1 MRKIREVLRLK
12 HHQGHSNRAV
22 AGACCIGAATVH
34 EYLCRATAAGLSWPL
49 PEALSDAEIEAL
61 LFPVARPARNKR
73 ALPDFDHIAR
83 ELRRKGVTLFLLWEE
98 YHSVHPKGYG
108 YSRFCELYRDYA
120 GRLEPRLRQ
129 AHMAGEKLFVDYAG
143 HTIAVLDRA
152 TGETRQAQVFV
163 ATLGASDYTYAEATW
178 TQSLQDWISSH
189 VRAFEF
195 FGGVPEIVVPD
206 NLKAGVTSPC
216 YYEPDLNPSYREMAD
231 YYNVAVIPTRVAKP
245 RDKAKVENHVLQVE
259 RRVLAPLRDRIFL
272 TLEECNQ
279 AIRELLRELNQR
291 PFQQLQGSRHQL
303 FETIDRPAL
312 RPLPVEPYCFAHWKK
327 ARVNIDYHIAFE
339 HCFYSVPYTLV
350 RREVE
355 VRITERTIEVFH
367 ERQRV
372 ASHPRCFNPNRHVT
386 ASEHMPKA
394 HQAYLGW
401 TPQRLVQWA
410 RSAGQATA
418 DVVETI
424 MASRAHPQQ
433 GFRSCLGIMRL
444 GDKYGS
450 GRLETACARALAI
463 GSPSYKSIQSILLHN
478 LDQATPIQE
487 QLPMSCP
494 DHANVRGAAYY
505 QINPIKEKANYSC

>member
-12 HHQGHSNRAV
+12 HHQGLSNRAV
-22 AGACCIGAATVH
+22 AAACCIGAATVH
-34 EYLCRATAAGLSWPL
+34 EYLGRAAAAGISWPL
-49 PEALSDAEIEAL
+49 PESLGDAEIEAL
-61 LFPVARPARNKR
+61 LFPVAPRSQHTR

-98 YHSVHPKGYG
+98 YHRVHPQGYG
-108 YSRFCELYRDYA
+108 YSRFCELYREYA

-129 AHMAGEKLFVDYAG
+129 THRAGEKLFVDYAG
-143 HTIAVLDRA
+143 HTIAVLDRV

-178 TQSLQDWISSH
+178 TQSLQDWIGSH

-259 RRVLAPLRDRIFL
+259 RRVLAPLRDRAFL
-272 TLEECNQ
+272 SLEECNR
-279 AIRELLRELNQR
+279 AIAERGRELNER
-291 PFQQLQGSRHQL
+291 PFQQLAGSRRQL
-303 FETIDRPAL
+303 FEATDLPAL
-312 RPLPVEPYCFAHWKK
+312 RPLPLEPYCFAFLKT
-327 ARVNIDYHIAFE
+327 ARVSVDYHLAID

-350 RREVE
+350 REEVQM
-355 VRITERTIEVFH
+355 RLTEHTVEVFH
-367 ERQRV
+367 RRQR
-372 ASHPRCFNPNRHVT
+372 CKQPNRHVT
-386 ASEHMPKA
+386 LAVHMPTA
-394 HQAYLGW
+394 HKEYLEW

-410 RSAGQATA
+410 RKTGHATA
-418 DVVETI
+418 GVVETI
-424 MASRAHPQQ
+424 MGSRTHPQQ

-444 GDKYGS
+444 GKVHGDD
-450 GRLETACARALAI
+450 RLEAACARALQI
-463 GSPSYKSIQSILLHN
+463 GSPSYKSVQSILQSK
-478 LDQATPIQE
+478 LDQQALAPR
-487 QLPMSCP
+487 LPLACP
-494 DHANVRGAAYY
+494 DHSNIRGAGYY
-505 QINPIKEKANYSC
+505 QTGSHENANLNKEKHHHSC